1 MSGKPKPTTF
11 KPGNKAAQ
19 KHGIRALEERGVAA
33 MDDHKM
39 GYFSSLRKQVTT
51 HPGRMELRHDLA
63 AMATLLAKL
72 FFSRATEDTAAG
84 IDIVDSA
91 AAKRVGYHIALAD
104 RILSSMPDEDDGPGN
119 ITEVLNNDES

>member
-1 MSGKPKPTTF
+1 MSVKIKPTTF

-19 KHGIRALEERGVAA
+19 KHGVRAVQARGVAA

-39 GYFSSLRKQVTT
+39 GYFASLRKQVKT

-63 AMATLLAKL
+63 AMAALLAKL
-72 FFSRATEDTAAG
+72 FFSRATEDAEAG
-84 IDIVDSA
+84 IDIVDSP

-104 RILSSMPDEDDGPGN
+104 RILAGMPDEDDGPGN
-119 ITEVLNNDES
+119 ITEILNNDES